1 MGAKPLGRAA
11 NRGQIG
17 KGNTE
22 VATATPAEIKIG
34 PTHEEHPGFW
44 RSYVFSVDHKVIGKQ
59 YLGLS
64 LFMALIGGA
73 AAYLIRWQLAW
84 PETYV
89 PGWGYVEP
97 QQYNAI
103 ITMHGTIMIF
113 FVAMPFVLGAFGNYL
128 IPLMVGADDMAFPRL
143 NMMSFWTLAAGST
156 VLIASFFVP
165 AGPASG
171 GWTAYAPLSARPI
184 YTGVT
189 WGQNLWI
196 VAVAIEFASF
206 LMGGINFLTTA
217 LNLRAPGMTLW
228 RLPMLVWM
236 ELIAAVLFLL
246 SVGPLIAGSFML
258 LLDRVAGTGFFV
270 PDKGGDPLLWQHLFW
285 FFGHPEVYVVGLPG
299 FGIMME
305 IIPVF
310 SRKPLYGYKTIVW
323 GSLAAGVLSFVVW
336 AHHMFVSGMDPRLAT
351 PFSITTILISV
362 PFAIMVFSMLATL
375 WGGRIELTT
384 PMLFAVGGLAT
395 FIIGGVTGIF
405 LGSAGLD
412 VYLHGT
418 YFVVAHFH
426 YTLMPMVF
434 FGGFAGLYYWF
445 PKMFGRMMN
454 ETLGKVHFFF
464 TFICFNCVFIPLFM
478 AGVAGNPRRIY
489 ELSSYDFLK
498 PAQHLHVIATIA
510 TLGLLAGQVPFVI
523 NFFMSM
529 WKGREAGRNPW
540 LANTLEWC
548 TDSPPPHG
556 NFSEPVM
563 VYRDPYEYGN
573 PDAPKDWMAQNE
585 PPAEPAPQPQAGGL
599 RLKGTGTV

>member
-1 MGAKPLGRAA
+1 M
-11 NRGQIG
+11 
-17 KGNTE
+17 
-22 VATATPAEIKIG
+22 ATATSSEIRIG
-34 PTHEEHPGFW
+34 AHHESHSGFW
-44 RSYVFSVDHKVIGKQ
+44 GRYVFSVDHKMIARQ

-73 AAYLIRWQLAW
+73 SAYLIRWQLAW
-84 PETYV
+84 PETSV

-113 FVAMPFVLGAFGNYL
+113 FVAMPFLLGAFGNYL

-143 NMMSFWTLAAGST
+143 NMMSFWTLAAASL
-156 VLIASFFVP
+156 VLISSFFVP
-165 AGPASG
+165 AGPAAG
-171 GWTAYAPLSARPI
+171 GWTSYAPLSARPI

-189 WGQNLWI
+189 WGQNLWLF
-196 VAVAIEFASF
+196 AVAIEFASF

-217 LNLRAPGMTLW
+217 LNLRAPGMTLM
-228 RLPMLVWM
+228 RLPMLVWT

-246 SVGPLIAGSFML
+246 SVGPLIAGALML
-258 LLDRVAGTGFFV
+258 LLDRMAGTGFFV

-285 FFGHPEVYVVGLPG
+285 FFGHPEVYVIGLPG

-310 SRKPLYGYKTIVW
+310 SRKPLFGYKTILYAIL
-323 GSLAAGVLSFVVW
+323 GAAVLSFLVW

-362 PFAIMVFSMLATL
+362 PFAIMVFAMVATL
-375 WGGRIELTT
+375 YGGSIELTT
-384 PMLFAVGGLAT
+384 PMLFALGGLAT
-395 FIIGGVTGIF
+395 FIIGGVTGVF
-405 LGSAGLD
+405 LGAAAVD
-412 VYLHGT
+412 IYLHGT

-426 YTLMPMVF
+426 YTLMPVTF
-434 FGGFAGLYYWF
+434 FAGFAGLYYWF

-454 ETLGKVHFFF
+454 ETMGKIHFAF
-464 TFICFNCVFIPLFM
+464 TFVFFNGVFIPLFL

-489 ELSSYDFLK
+489 ELSSYDYLK
-498 PAQHLHVIATIA
+498 PAQALHVIATVA
-510 TLGLLAGQVPFVI
+510 TLGLLIGQIPFVV
-523 NFFMSM
+523 NFFMSLARGP
-529 WKGREAGRNPW
+529 KAQRNPW

-556 NFSEPVM
+556 NFATPVV
-563 VYRDPYEYGN
+563 VYRDAYEYGN

-585 PPAEPAPQPQAGGL
+585 PPAAPTTDRDAG
-599 RLKGTGTV
+599 RANEFKATGTN